1 MDRPVWKKLG
11 TAKHREIHFNPSS
24 DSEKKKNTFLAQVSF
39 ISRDFQFVLTL
50 SRMRLVSVFVFV
62 FVSKVLA
69 ESASEEESNPFL
81 DAANALLQEAV
92 RGKSGAD
99 GDNGIAG
106 VASGM
111 FGLVQTL
118 MASQGG
124 GKNIEQLI
132 GILKYLHPTYY
143 YT

>member
-1 MDRPVWKKLG
+1 
-11 TAKHREIHFNPSS
+11 
-24 DSEKKKNTFLAQVSF
+24 
-39 ISRDFQFVLTL
+39 
-50 SRMRLVSVFVFV
+50 MRLVSVFVFV

-132 GILKYLHPTYY
+132 GRLKYLHPTYY
-143 YT
+143 YTKIGT